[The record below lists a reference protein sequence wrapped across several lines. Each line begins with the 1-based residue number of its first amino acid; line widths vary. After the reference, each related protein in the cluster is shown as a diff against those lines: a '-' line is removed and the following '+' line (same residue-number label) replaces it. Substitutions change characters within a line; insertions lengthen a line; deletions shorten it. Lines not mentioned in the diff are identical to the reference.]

1 MTDGAD
7 KLRDLFGS
15 IFGPGVLDGFGSG
28 ADALK
33 RACSAP
39 GRPQTSPQAKDGA
52 AVASEI
58 ERAIAALRAPGR

>member
-1 MTDGAD
+1 VDPQAN
-7 KLRDLFGS
+7 LRGLFGS
-15 IFGPGVLDGFGSG
+15 ILGPGVLDGLGNG

-39 GRPQTSPQAKDGA
+39 GRPETSPQAKDGA

-58 ERAIAALRAPGR
+58 ERAIAAFRAPQR